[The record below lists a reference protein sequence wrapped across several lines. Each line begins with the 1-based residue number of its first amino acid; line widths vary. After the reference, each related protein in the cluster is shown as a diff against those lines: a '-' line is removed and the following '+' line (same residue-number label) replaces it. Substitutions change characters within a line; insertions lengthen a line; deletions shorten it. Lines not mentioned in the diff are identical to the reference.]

1 MLLKFV
7 IKKTAHAF
15 AIVFTLLVLNATPAL
30 AASVATGYDQFAQH
44 PTTAGSQTTTN
55 NPSPSTFYPE
65 NTSGMSA
72 VSSWLKTFINLFS
85 AVIGVGAVIMII
97 FAGIQYSA
105 ARDNPQAIQAAKQKI
120 YNVLIGLGAFIFL
133 WAFMQWLIPGGAF

>member
-1 MLLKFV
+1 MTLKQSV
-7 IKKTAHAF
+7 KRIAQAF
-15 AIVFTLLVLNATPAL
+15 AVGAGFILLNSTPAL
-30 AASVATGYDQFAQH
+30 AVGVTNGYAQVAQH
-44 PTTAGSQTTTN
+44 PTTAGSQSTTTTT
-55 NPSPSTFYPE
+55 PTSFYPE
-65 NTSGMSA
+65 DKSGMSA
-72 VSSWLKTFINLFS
+72 VSGWLKTFINLFS